1 MRFVHTVWLASA
13 ILGASLPAD
22 GGAEPAAAGPTIVWH
37 DVTGWGVEGRLW
49 EDEPRAAWFDRFPA
63 AAQETVPA
71 LVWSLSRDS
80 AGMLARFRT
89 DATAI
94 HVRVA
99 LTKAKLA
106 TAHMPASGVSGV
118 DLYARDDAGRWRW
131 VASSRPEQQ
140 AFEAALVA
148 GLAPGSREYA
158 AYLPLYNGVES
169 LAIGVPEGAAF
180 EGLAP
185 RGRPIVFYG
194 TSITHGACA
203 SRPGMPHVAILGRR
217 LDLAVANLGFSGNGK
232 MDAGVGDLLARVDAA
247 CFVID
252 CLPNMKATEV
262 RERCVPFVTRLRAA
276 RPGVP
281 IVLVE
286 DRRNTNAWILPGLAR
301 HHAENH
307 AALREAFAALVAKG
321 VADLHYV
328 PGDGLLGD
336 DDEGTVDA
344 SHPTDLGFVRQAG
357 AFEPV
362 LRAALQPDSPRATS
376 GAK

>member
-1 MRFVHTVWLASA
+1 MRIVHTALLAP
-13 ILGASLPAD
+13 IMLGAGVS
-22 GGAEPAAAGPTIVWH
+22 AAGDGPSIVWH
-37 DVTGWGVEGRLW
+37 DVGGWGVEGRLW
-49 EDEPRAAWFDRFPA
+49 EAEPRAAWFDRFPA
-63 AAQETVPA
+63 AAQATVPEP
-71 LVWSLSRDS
+71 VWNLSRDS

-106 TAHMPASGVSGV
+106 MNDMPASGVSGV

-131 VASSRPEQQ
+131 VASAQPERQQ
-140 AFEAALVA
+140 FSAALVA
-148 GLAPGSREYA
+148 ELAPGSREYA

-185 RGRPIVFYG
+185 RDRPVVFYG
-194 TSITHGACA
+194 TSITQGACA
-203 SRPGMPHVAILGRR
+203 SRPGMAHVAILGRR
-217 LDLAVANLGFSGNGK
+217 LDLPVANLGFSGNGR
-232 MDAGVGDLLARVDAA
+232 MDAAVGDLLARADAA
-247 CFVID
+247 CYVID
-252 CLPNMKATEV
+252 CLPNMNAALV
-262 RERCVPFVTRLRAA
+262 RERCVPFVERLRAA
-276 RPGVP
+276 RPDVP

-286 DRRNTNAWILPGLAR
+286 DRRDTNAWILPGRAR
-301 HHAENH
+301 HHDENH
-307 AALREAFAALVAKG
+307 AALREAFAALEKQG
-321 VADLHYV
+321 VANLHYI

-344 SHPTDLGFVRQAG
+344 SHPTDLGFVRQAD

-362 LRAALQPDSPRATS
+362 LRRALQADMPRATS

>member
-1 MRFVHTVWLASA
+1 MRRDRSTWLVLAV
-13 ILGASLPAD
+13 LGFAPYA
-22 GGAEPAAAGPTIVWH
+22 GGAESAPPAAPPIVWH
-37 DVTGWGVEGRLW
+37 DVAGWGVEGRLW
-49 EDEPRAAWFDRFPA
+49 EDEPRGAWFERFPA
-63 AAQETVPA
+63 AAKATVPA
-71 LVWSLSRDS
+71 PVWDLSRHS
-80 AGMLARFRT
+80 AGMMTRFRT

-99 LTKAKLA
+99 LANAQLA
-106 TAHMPASGVSGV
+106 MPHMAASGVSGV

-131 VASSRPEQQ
+131 VAAAQPKQQ

-185 RGRPIVFYG
+185 RRRPIVFYG

-203 SRPGMPHVAILGRR
+203 SRPGMTHVAILGRR
-217 LDLAVANLGFSGNGK
+217 LDRPVANLGFSGNGR
-232 MDAGVGDLLARVDAA
+232 MDAAVGDLLARVDAA

-252 CLPNMKATEV
+252 CLPNMNAAQV
-262 RERCVPFVTRLRAA
+262 RERCVPFVERLRAA
-276 RPGVP
+276 RPDVP

-286 DRRNTNAWILPGLAR
+286 DRLNTNSWILPGRAR

-307 AALREAFAALVAKG
+307 AALREAFDALKEKG
-321 VADLHYV
+321 VANLHYL
-328 PGDGLLGD
+328 PGDDLLGD
-336 DDEGTVDA
+336 DAEGTVDA
-344 SHPTDLGFVRQAG
+344 SHPNDLGFMRQAD

-362 LRAALQPDSPRATS
+362 LRAALQVDMPRATS